1 MDTRK
6 TRSLHEDHT
15 LNPIQQRLRDDI
27 RVAEAKIAKRLRRFP
42 FYATVE
48 SASHTTVLVD
58 GHPLINLGSNNYLG
72 LSTDPRVIEAAT
84 EATRFWGTGVTGS
97 RLLNGTLRLHESLEA
112 TLCGFYGKEAALVF
126 PTGYTANLGLIS
138 GALQPGDIIAV
149 DREIHA
155 SLLDALMLSRAPFRR
170 FEHNSVDGA
179 RSILERGNSARAR
192 ALVLEGVYSMQ
203 GDVPPLAQFATLADE
218 ANAFLIVDE
227 AHGMGVVGPRGRG
240 GAELAGVLDRVDA
253 LTVTFSK
260 SLASCGG
267 AIVGS
272 RDMIDALRLKCR
284 PFMFTASNTPGSIAA
299 AECALR
305 ILIDEPQMLSELQGR
320 TEFLR
325 AALMAQGISVP
336 PSRGAILTVRVGSDF
351 QTLQAWRML
360 RNRGVFC
367 NPVLTPAVPQGK
379 GLLRLSI
386 MRTHTEA
393 NLEQAAA
400 AFGHIGRWI
409 EQSGDQDVCTRGDAV
424 TLPASDSAGTCYA
437 MEAS

>member
-1 MDTRK
+1 M
-6 TRSLHEDHT
+6 
-15 LNPIQQRLRDDI
+15 LNGIKQRLRDDV
-27 RVAEAKIAKRLRRFP
+27 RVAEAKIAARLRRFP

-48 SASHTTVLVD
+48 SASHATILVD
-58 GHPLINLGSNNYLG
+58 GTPLINLGSNNYLG
-72 LSTDPRVIEAAT
+72 LSTDARVIEAAT

-112 TLCGFYGKEAALVF
+112 TLCDFYGKEAALVF

-138 GALQPGDIIAV
+138 GTLLPGDIIAV
-149 DREIHA
+149 DRELHA
-155 SLLDALMLSRAPFRR
+155 SLFDALMLSRAPFRR

-179 RSILERGNSARAR
+179 RSILERSSSLRAR

-203 GDVPPLAQFATLADE
+203 GDVPPLAEFAELADE
-218 ANAFLIVDE
+218 TNAFLIVDE
-227 AHGMGVVGPRGRG
+227 AHGLGVVGQRGRG
-240 GAELAGVLDRVDA
+240 GAELAGVLGRVDA

-267 AIVGS
+267 AIIGS
-272 RDMIDALRLKCR
+272 RDMIDVLRLKCR
-284 PFMFTASNTPGSIAA
+284 PFMFTASNTPSSIAA

-305 ILIDEPQMLSELQGR
+305 ILIDEPQMLAELQGK

-325 AALMAQGISVP
+325 RALSDQGISVQP
-336 PSRGAILTVRVGSDF
+336 GRGAILTVRVGSDF

-367 NPVLTPAVPQGK
+367 NPVLTPGVPQGK
-379 GLLRLSI
+379 GLLRLSV

-393 NLEQAAA
+393 NLELAAA
-400 AFGHIGRWI
+400 AFGSIARWI
-409 EQSGDQDVCTRGDAV
+409 EQRRDQEACTQGDNTM
-424 TLPASDSAGTCYA
+424 LPASETVEARYA
-437 MEAS
+437 AEAS